1 MAYTGTETSRT
12 VAIANGTTTFTFTKA
27 QLDQLLN
34 NNPLSPDVVGIR
46 FHFKRSGTQVG
57 EVIAI
62 GVVEDEAEVQRP
74 TEAHYV
80 KSDNMGSLKTTELP
94 SWISQDDKIASPSSS
109 EGICAYLSKEVLNR
123 DILSGAVNP
132 SDLIQVFI
140 VDADISPLGNGTLIT
155 RTLAAKGPGFSAM
168 PKLSQLPC
176 PPHCGG
182 DYIGRNF

>member
-1 MAYTGTETSRT
+1 MME
-12 VAIANGTTTFTFTKA
+12 
-27 QLDQLLN
+27 
-34 NNPLSPDVVGIR
+34 LSPVTSTAPCWPLVLLL
-46 FHFKRSGTQVG
+46 T
-57 EVIAI
+57 
-62 GVVEDEAEVQRP
+62 
-74 TEAHYV
+74 V
-80 KSDNMGSLKTTELP
+80 KVSPSVSESLANTLISTELP